1 MTGEAGVR
9 VAIGFVLSLA
19 TGSLFGLV
27 CDVCGVLAI
36 VVAPAFLVFAF
47 AVSAFSV
54 AYCCGLVS
62 VLMVGEIEWEY
73 TSSGSPCRR

>member
-1 MTGEAGVR
+1 MSWG
-9 VAIGFVLSLA
+9 AIGFALSLD

-27 CDVCGVLAI
+27 CDVYGALAF
-36 VVAPAFLVFAF
+36 VVAVAFLVL
-47 AVSAFSV
+47 AFSV
-54 AYCCGLVS
+54 AYRCGFVS